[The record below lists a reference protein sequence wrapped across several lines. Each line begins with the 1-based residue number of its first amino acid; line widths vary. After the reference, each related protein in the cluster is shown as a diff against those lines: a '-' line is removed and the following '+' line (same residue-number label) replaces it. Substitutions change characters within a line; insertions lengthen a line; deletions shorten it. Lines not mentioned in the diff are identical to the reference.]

1 MKLLILGCGNA
12 GLAVA
17 TRAKALGW
25 EVVATTTR
33 ESRIAEIEQV
43 ADKGLVVRG
52 ADREAVKA
60 AAADCDAI
68 LVSVSP
74 PIMQSR
80 TIEERE
86 QSYRDVLVE
95 SCKSSVQACQRVVFM
110 SSISVYADG
119 LQGDGNLIN
128 ENTPRST
135 SDEPSTIY
143 YSLAEDA
150 ILSSPGGTVLR
161 LADIYGHPRDI
172 DFTARVRLAHEH
184 MGGSVSFAGSGRLH
198 RVHVEDVADAL
209 LFVLEHDLTGA
220 YNCVPDLAPSP
231 TNKEAFD
238 RLADESGQ
246 PHLEFRGELKTP
258 MKQVSSKKLRDAG
271 FVFHHPD
278 DVIS

>member
-25 EVVATTTR
+25 QVVATTTR

-43 ADKGLVVRG
+43 ADRGLVVRG
-52 ADREAVKA
+52 ADLEAVKA

-95 SCKSSVQACQRVVFM
+95 SCKSSVQACPRVVFM

-119 LQGDGNLIN
+119 LQGDGDLID
-128 ENTPRST
+128 ETTPRST
-135 SDEPSTIY
+135 SDEPSTVY
-143 YSLAEDA
+143 YSLADDA
-150 ILSSPGGTVLR
+150 ERRQYSSRR
-161 LADIYGHPRDI
+161 LAGCEPIGSAASSS
-172 DFTARVRLAHEH
+172 FVRLGLNTRRRSCPKVEL
-184 MGGSVSFAGSGRLH
+184 GG
-198 RVHVEDVADAL
+198 DAL
-209 LFVLEHDLTGA
+209 ERKAVVNNGL
-220 YNCVPDLAPSP
+220 
-231 TNKEAFD
+231 
-238 RLADESGQ
+238 
-246 PHLEFRGELKTP
+246 
-258 MKQVSSKKLRDAG
+258 
-271 FVFHHPD
+271 
-278 DVIS
+278 